1 MTAPAENFREWVFDE
16 TELEDQIG
24 YSRAVITGP
33 WVHVAGTTGLDYHTM
48 ELPEGAVEQADQCLR
63 NIGGA
68 LDRAGATW
76 EDVVLVRY
84 IFANRDDFKRCWPL
98 FRERFHHVR
107 PAATMFVAE
116 LATPQVLVEI
126 EVVACKG
133 VRGSDPLPS
142 HSPTAVEQ

>member
-1 MTAPAENFREWVFDE
+1 MTAPIESGRKWIFDE
-16 TELEDQIG
+16 TSLEDQLG
-24 YSRAVITGP
+24 YARAVITGP
-33 WVHVAGTTGLDYHTM
+33 WVHVAGTTGLDYSTM
-48 ELPEGAVEQADQCLR
+48 ELPEGALEQADQCLR
-63 NIGGA
+63 NIDDV
-68 LDRAGATW
+68 LSRAGATW

-84 IFANRDDFKRCWPL
+84 IFANRDDFQLCWPL

-133 VRGSDPLPS
+133 SRSPRPPTERPS
-142 HSPTAVEQ
+142 EAGAR